1 MQIKVFIVQYQTLVL
16 LDNVSNQIV
25 IKKMRDWKRWQCNH
39 YKKLWKIE
47 AMFCAIF
54 IFKKV
59 KVYKVLNSQSL
70 RKEEVKRG
78 AIYKNNF
85 FISSKNDYCYS

>member
-59 KVYKVLNSQSL
+59 EVYKVLNSH
-70 RKEEVKRG
+70 
-78 AIYKNNF
+78 
-85 FISSKNDYCYS
+85 

>member
-1 MQIKVFIVQYQTLVL
+1 MQIKVFVVQYQTLVL

-25 IKKMRDWKRWQCNH
+25 IKKMRDWKRLQRNH

-54 IFKKV
+54 IFLKV
-59 KVYKVLNSQSL
+59 EVYKVLNSH
-70 RKEEVKRG
+70 
-78 AIYKNNF
+78 
-85 FISSKNDYCYS
+85 